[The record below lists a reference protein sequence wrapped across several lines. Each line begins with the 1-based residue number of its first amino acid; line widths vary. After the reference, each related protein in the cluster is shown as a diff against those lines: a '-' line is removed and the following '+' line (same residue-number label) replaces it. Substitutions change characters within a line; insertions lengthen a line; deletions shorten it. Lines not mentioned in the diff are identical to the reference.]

1 MKQRLLDYNG
11 DTITRRQARA
21 RENRYTRNDPITQ
34 ERRTA
39 KQIITKARKNVLGKA
54 IKTFTPS
61 NTQLTDQQ
69 KQEYVPIFLPDGAI
83 GRRRITESEI
93 TTAAADLPAG
103 STLKDIKNFLYEKH
117 T

>member
-1 MKQRLLDYNG
+1 MKQHLLDYNG

-39 KQIITKARKNVLGKA
+39 KQIITKARKQNVLGKA

-69 KQEYVPIFLPDGAI
+69 KQEYVPIFLPSGAT

-103 STLKDIKNFLYEKH
+103 STLKDIKNFL
-117 T
+117 